1 MSWVKIDDAAP
12 EHPKFMRL
20 AELAN
25 QGDRGAAAAWLW
37 VCGLAYCN
45 RQPAR
50 DGFIPRMKVGQLYP
64 VKGGLGLAERLVQVG
79 LWEQR
84 ADGFA
89 VHDYHVY
96 QPSAAEASDLSA
108 KRSAAGRKGGQ
119 RSAAARAGAAH
130 EESTRGAS
138 GERQGSE
145 DGAGKGQAHGES
157 GARPA
162 QAGEIIDGVPSNLL
176 EAKEAPDPVPSRPVP
191 KEEEIRPLQL
201 ALEAS
206 DPGLPA
212 DAFQRFWTVY
222 PLHKDRTAASRRFG
236 KTIKTRREFDD
247 LLRAVEAYR
256 AELVRDGTERRFIK
270 HGATFLG
277 GWRDYLDMQPGDM
290 DDRGSAE
297 RALDSYHAARER
309 LRSGRPEPDDAQT
322 VAAWEAD
329 RRGARP

>member
-84 ADGFA
+84 PGGFA

-108 KRSAAGRKGGQ
+108 KRAAAGRKGGQ
-119 RSAAARAGAAH
+119 RSAAARARAEH
-130 EESTRGAS
+130 EERAESAS

-145 DGAGKGQAHGES
+145 DGAGTGQAQSES

-162 QAGEIIDGVPSNLL
+162 QAGAIIEDGASNLL
-176 EAKEAPDPVPSRPVP
+176 EAIEAPDPDPVPSRPVP
-191 KEEEIRPLQL
+191 KDEEIQL
-201 ALEAS
+201 AL
-206 DPGLPA
+206 LPA
-212 DAFQRFWTVY
+212 DDAFARFWASY
-222 PLHKDRTAASRRFG
+222 PLHKDRTASARRFAKVIKSRRD
-236 KTIKTRREFDD
+236 FDG
-247 LLRAVEAYR
+247 LMSAVAAYR
-256 AELVRDGTERRFIK
+256 AELVRDGTDRQFIK

-277 GWRDYLDMQPGDM
+277 CWRDYLDSG
-290 DDRGSAE
+290 RGVNDSRGVAE
-297 RALDSYHAARER
+297 RAMDEYHAARER
-309 LRSGRPEPDDAQT
+309 VRSGHQQPGDVEI
-322 VAAWEAD
+322 VAAWESTH
-329 RRGARP
+329 RGGF